1 MEWNRGEGEG
11 EGGTEGQACPD
22 AEQPSWPE
30 TLARA
35 RGEQEGSQAAPHL
48 PWFSHSPRS
57 LPQGPALRGPGS
69 WTGQESP
76 ISRTLGFATR
86 PHDLE
91 GEKRHHTNLSSV
103 SGPNGAS

>member
-30 TLARA
+30 TLAGA
-35 RGEQEGSQAAPHL
+35 RGEQEGSRAAPHL

-57 LPQGPALRGPGS
+57 LPQGPALRGPGN

-76 ISRTLGFATR
+76 NSRTLGFSWVCGRQRTTGLTTWR
-86 PHDLE
+86 
-91 GEKRHHTNLSSV
+91 EKNVTTQT
-103 SGPNGAS
+103 